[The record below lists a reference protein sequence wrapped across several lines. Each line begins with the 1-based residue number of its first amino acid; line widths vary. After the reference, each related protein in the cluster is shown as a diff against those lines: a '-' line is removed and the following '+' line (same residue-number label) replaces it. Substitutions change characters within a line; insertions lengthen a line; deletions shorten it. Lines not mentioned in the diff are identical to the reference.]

1 MTLAE
6 RMQFRMNEL
15 GITQE
20 QLAEKADIS
29 QTTVSNVLSG
39 TTKKP
44 RNLIEIAT
52 ALGVDPIWLQSG
64 EGKTPEKN
72 TALSTELVTTQRDNE
87 HRHRID
93 YLDVYLAAGLS
104 GIENSDYPEIISTLF
119 LSDEG
124 MARLVGKR
132 SSQGVS
138 IVNVPTDSMEPTIR
152 KGDIVFID
160 TTINCYIGD
169 GIYAFSINGELY
181 IKRIQKLM
189 SGGYRMISDNQAYPS
204 EIISDEIY
212 TSAQFVGKFIRTV
225 HIDVMNL

>member
-1 MTLAE
+1 MSSLANRLKMARKAAGLTQDQLGKLVGVSQNAIQKIEAGGETKYTLA
-6 RMQFRMNEL
+6 
-15 GITQE
+15 
-20 QLAEKADIS
+20 LAS
-29 QTTVSNVLSG
+29 V
-39 TTKKP
+39 
-44 RNLIEIAT
+44 
-52 ALGVDPIWLQSG
+52 LGVDPIWLQSG

-72 TALSTELVTTQRDNE
+72 TALSTDLVTTQRDNE

-93 YLDVYLAAGLS
+93 YLDVYLAVGIS

-212 TSAQFVGKFIRTV
+212 ACAQFVGKFIRTV

>member
-64 EGKTPEKN
+64 ERKTPEKN

-160 TTINCYIGD
+160 TTIHCYIGD